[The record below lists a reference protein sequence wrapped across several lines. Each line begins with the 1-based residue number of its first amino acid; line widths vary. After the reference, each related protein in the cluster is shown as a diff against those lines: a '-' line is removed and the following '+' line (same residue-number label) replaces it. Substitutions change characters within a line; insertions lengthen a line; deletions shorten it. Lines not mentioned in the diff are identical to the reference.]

1 MLLYIF
7 LYCIMITDFPI
18 YFQSKTYD
26 SVTDKFMDL
35 SFEKT
40 NSAYML
46 FYEWT
51 SRESNEKGGGE
62 GGSKE
67 ETLTSPVPAPASPLT
82 LSPELEDWIWQDN
95 MHFLRDK
102 NIFEHTYF
110 QLVFLPAKQHDSDIL
125 NIILS
130 IN

>member
-1 MLLYIF
+1 ML
-7 LYCIMITDFPI
+7 
-18 YFQSKTYD
+18 QSKTYD

-46 FYEWT
+46 FYERVNKEETKEQAWC
-51 SRESNEKGGGE
+51 SLE

-67 ETLTSPVPAPASPLT
+67 ESVECVEETNSQVPDIK
-82 LSPELEDWIWQDN
+82 LSKELEDWIWQDN
-95 MHFLRDK
+95 MQFLQDK

-110 QLVFLPAKQHDSDIL
+110 Q
-125 NIILS
+125 
-130 IN
+130 